1 VSNGGTVPAVSSS
14 WAQRFARVRAASIAS
29 PSGEISA
36 ILVLC
41 PILLAVA
48 LWNGFPIIFYDT
60 GAYILEGLGHV
71 FVPERAPVYSLL
83 LSYTDASS
91 SLWYVAWL
99 QAAISAFVIVELA
112 RCEAAEMPVWK
123 LAAIGAALVLFTG
136 VGWYVGQIEPDCMT
150 AVLVISIYL
159 LSFRSASLS
168 PLRVALLVLVA
179 ALAEASHP
187 AHLVLVGALILFVM
201 LVRLVAWHSRRLTL
215 PKPKVVSSLASLALA
230 IALVL
235 SANYNLTHHWFI
247 SRSGPVFVFARMLQD
262 GLVGRVLSDTC
273 PQSHY
278 VLCAFRNRLP
288 NRADA
293 WLWDDT
299 SPFNKLNRF
308 HGPVDEYERIVFDS
322 LARYPL
328 LNAAAA
334 IKDTAVQF
342 VEFRTGDQI
351 EAQEWVLYS
360 DLAHYLPRQMNAYM
374 RARQQRGELEFA
386 MLNRIHV
393 SVAAAAL
400 LALLLSLSVAVAR
413 LDWRGGTLPAFVL
426 VALFAN
432 AFICGALSNPH
443 DRYQSRLVWVPVL
456 VIALSRQRLPAF
468 SLRKAI
474 ESGT

>member
-1 VSNGGTVPAVSSS
+1 
-14 WAQRFARVRAASIAS
+14 
-29 PSGEISA
+29 
-36 ILVLC
+36 
-41 PILLAVA
+41 
-48 LWNGFPIIFYDT
+48 
-60 GAYILEGLGHV
+60 
-71 FVPERAPVYSLL
+71 
-83 LSYTDASS
+83 
-91 SLWYVAWL
+91 
-99 QAAISAFVIVELA
+99 
-112 RCEAAEMPVWK
+112 
-123 LAAIGAALVLFTG
+123 
-136 VGWYVGQIEPDCMT
+136 MT
-150 AVLVISIYL
+150 AVSVLSIYL

-201 LVRLVAWHSRRLTL
+201 LVGLLARHSRLVTA
-215 PKPKVVSSLASLALA
+215 PKPKVVSSIASLAFA

-235 SANYNLTHHWFI
+235 SANYNLTHQWFV

-262 GLVGRVLSDTC
+262 GLVERVLSDTC

-278 VLCAFRNRLP
+278 LLCEFRNRLP

-328 LNAAAA
+328 LNAVAA

-342 VEFRTGDQI
+342 VAFRTGDQI
-351 EAQEWVLYS
+351 EPQEWVLYS

-400 LALLLSLSVAVAR
+400 LALLLSLSFAVAR
-413 LDWRGGTLPAFVL
+413 SDWRGGTLPAFVL

-432 AFICGALSNPH
+432 AFICGVLSNPH

-468 SLRKAI
+468 SLRIELTLYGGNDVHEGSNRAI
-474 ESGT
+474 DSVPRIFRASRPRSKR